1 MKLAVSY
8 DAEGKILTMFNPEH
22 LRNEK
27 VMTRYVPA
35 PGERHEVIEL
45 PAEFEKE
52 EFMEL
57 PKLLR
62 VSVEGNRARFER
74 KKGSR

>member
-8 DAEGKILTMFNPEH
+8 DAEGKIVTMFDQEK
-22 LRNEK
+22 LRSKK
-27 VMTRYVPA
+27 VTLRYVPA

-45 PAEFEKE
+45 PKEYEKE
-52 EFMEL
+52 KFLDL

-62 VSVEGNRARFER
+62 VNATGATPKFER
-74 KKGSR
+74 R